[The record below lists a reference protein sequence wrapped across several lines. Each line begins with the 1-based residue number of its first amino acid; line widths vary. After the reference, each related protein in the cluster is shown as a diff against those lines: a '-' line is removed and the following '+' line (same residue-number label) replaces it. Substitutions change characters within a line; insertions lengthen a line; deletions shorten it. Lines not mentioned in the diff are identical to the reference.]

1 MKVITK
7 VLFSLSILGMFA
19 LCQPWQLSAQNNYSD
34 YDQLTQQLEQLE
46 SEYSD
51 YADLQS
57 LTTTLDGKNVW
68 MLTLGSGDVKNHPAV
83 AIVGGAKGSH
93 LLGSELSL
101 RFAENILSRSSED
114 SIRSLLE
121 STTFYIIPRLNPDAT
136 EQLFADLKY
145 ARDRNAKA
153 TDEDRD
159 GAVNEDGFEDLN
171 GDGLI
176 TMMRV
181 EDQAGKW
188 MLHSKDNR
196 VMVRADIN
204 DGQKGS
210 YHLYTEGRDNDSD
223 GEFNEDGEGGVN
235 LNKNFTFDYPYFTPG
250 AGEHMASEKEN
261 RALMD
266 FLYEEGWNV
275 FAVISFGPA
284 NNLSEPVT
292 FNRRDVEK
300 RVTSS
305 WYQEDVAINR
315 YISELY
321 NESTTLE
328 DAPKVEGQ
336 SGDLFQW
343 AYFHYGRFSFSTPAW
358 WTPAVTDSADEK
370 QSFQNAE
377 AEYLSWAEKNN
388 VDAFVEW
395 TTVDHPDFPNKT
407 VEVGGIKPGYKLN
420 PPYDKVDSLAQQ
432 HTDFI
437 LELSE
442 DRPNVKLINFETE
455 DAGENL
461 TRISVDIY
469 NDGVF
474 PTASRL
480 GEENRWVRKVKV
492 NLNLENGLSLVSG
505 DQVRMID
512 SIAGDDQVSASWLVR
527 GNGKF
532 SVEAG
537 APITGFST
545 IEQTIN

>member
-19 LCQPWQLSAQNNYSD
+19 FCQPWQLSAQNNYSD

-46 SEYSD
+46 SDHSE

-68 MLTLGSGDVKNHPAV
+68 MLTLGSGDVENHPAV
-83 AIVGGAKGSH
+83 AVIGGAKGSH

-101 RFAENILSRSSED
+101 RFAENILSQTSED
-114 SIRSLLE
+114 SIRTLLE

-188 MLHSKDNR
+188 MPYPEDDR

-210 YHLYTEGRDNDSD
+210 YHLYPEGRDNDSD

-250 AGEHMASEKEN
+250 SGEHMASEKEN

-275 FAVISFGPA
+275 FALMSFGPA

-315 YISELY
+315 YVSELY
-321 NESTTLE
+321 NESTTLK
-328 DAPKVEGQ
+328 DAPKAEGQ

-377 AEYLSWAEKNN
+377 AEYLAWADKNN

-407 VEVGGIKPGYKLN
+407 VEVGGIKPGYTLN
-420 PPYDKVDSLAQQ
+420 PPYEKVDSLAQQ

-442 DRPNVKLINFETE
+442 DRPNVELINFETE
-455 DAGENL
+455 EAGKNL
-461 TRISVDIY
+461 TRISVDVY

-474 PTASRL
+474 PTASKL
-480 GEENRWVRKVKV
+480 GEENRWVRKVKL
-492 NLNLENGLSLVSG
+492 NLILENGLSLVSG
-505 DQVRMID
+505 DQVQMID
-512 SIAGDDQVSASWLVR
+512 SIAGDDKISASWLVR
-527 GNGKF
+527 GDGSF